1 MSAAPSPR
9 LSSVAAQSTSAN
21 ADANGGTRLVT
32 ETASTS
38 KPSPEDDSETTT
50 FGLRRLEWELLTL
63 STAVKLLL
71 FPTYHSTD
79 FEVHRNWLAITR
91 TLPIRDWYFEATSQ
105 WTLDYPPFFAYFS
118 WILAQPAP
126 LVDPLIASLHEGLE
140 HAAWPCKAYMRATVV
155 VTEIVLAAALLAHA
169 RLGVQRAMK
178 IGFSD
183 HVSNS
188 GVSTSHLLAASL
200 LMHPGLII
208 IDHIHFQ
215 YNGFLFGVLA
225 WSLWAAREDKP
236 LLCAFLFSSLLN
248 LKHIYVYVAPPFLIF
263 LLRSYVFPV
272 GSKASDLGRGFER
285 LLTVGVVTLTP
296 FFVSLAPLAV
306 DGLRHEAGP
315 LGALSQMLQRLFP
328 FSRGLIH
335 AYWAPN
341 VWALWTFADRV
352 LVKLLPRV
360 AALRAVLPANFAARY
375 DATASSGFAS
385 ASRGLV
391 ENISF
396 GVLPEIRP
404 STCFILTL
412 TCTSIYMVK
421 LWQTPTYRSFLASVS
436 LCGFASFL
444 FGWHVHEKA
453 IMLPLI
459 PYTFLAAVDY
469 AHFRTFVLLSVAGI
483 VSLFPLLFTPQEGPI
498 KIGYSIAWAL
508 LVLGPLQRRV
518 FRPVQSNV
526 GILVHQ
532 LETLYMW
539 GFVALQ
545 VYVSVLHPMVFA
557 TSGGQSLVAH
567 TISAVDAASNRT
579 LDGFAGPANVAD
591 APSEAAPAVPAATAS
606 IVESVVAN
614 VSTAEATSSD
624 GNVMDPSLA
633 VTPEDSCM
641 TISSVELDAPR
652 PAATQSADLLSV
664 QSTSAQAQGTIPGVK
679 STISDGQQKQGAD
692 AVQTSSSSS
701 MEFLPLMMLR
711 KLCGDVSDARKN
723 AAICKPTFRNSHN
736 RYHIAIDENQSH
748 SRRKLSRLYAFF
760 CLPTYL
766 ISPSPPHRIFQS
778 GFDCYQDV
786 VWYLVEDSRKPH
798 TVVCS
803 SSPLRGALGST
814 RYPTLRKS
822 EEVDKEAAQSR
833 SDPIGISCLLDIAIT
848 IALV

>member
-1 MSAAPSPR
+1 MSAVPSPR
-9 LSSVAAQSTSAN
+9 LSSVAAQSTGAN
-21 ADANGGTRLVT
+21 HDVNGGTQPVA
-32 ETASTS
+32 ETAPTN
-38 KPSPEDDSETTT
+38 KLSPEEESESTT

-71 FPTYHSTD
+71 FPAYHSTD

-140 HAAWPCKAYMRATVV
+140 YAAWPCKAYMRATVV
-155 VTEIVLAAALLAHA
+155 VTELVLAAALLAHA
-169 RLGVQRAMK
+169 RLGAQRAMK

-188 GVSTSHLLAASL
+188 GVSISHLLAASL

-225 WSLWAAREDKP
+225 WSLWAAREDMP

-272 GSKASDLGRGFER
+272 GSKASDMGRCFER

-296 FFVSLAPLAV
+296 FFASLAPLAI

-315 LGALSQMLQRLFP
+315 IGVLSQMVQRLFP

-360 AALRAVLPANFAARY
+360 PALRALLPASFATRY

-412 TCTSIYMVK
+412 TCMSIYMVK

-453 IMLPLI
+453 VMLPLI

-498 KIGYSIAWAL
+498 KVGYSIAWAL
-508 LVLGPLQRRV
+508 LVLGPMQRRV

-545 VYVSVLHPMVFA
+545 VYVSVVHPMVFA
-557 TSGGQSLVAH
+557 TSGGQDVVAH
-567 TISAVDAASNRT
+567 TAQAIEAASNMT
-579 LDGFAGPANVAD
+579 LDGFAGPAIVAD

-606 IVESVVAN
+606 IMESVVAN
-614 VSTAEATSSD
+614 ISTTEATSID
-624 GNVMDPSLA
+624 DNVIDPSLA
-633 VTPEDSCM
+633 ATPVD
-641 TISSVELDAPR
+641 SSVTVSSIELDAPR
-652 PAATQSADLLSV
+652 PAATQSTDLLSV
-664 QSTSAQAQGTIPGVK
+664 QATSAHAQE
-679 STISDGQQKQGAD
+679 SDLADQVTSSDQKEKHRAEAAQ
-692 AVQTSSSSS
+692 VSSSS
-701 MEFLPLMMLR
+701 MEFLPLMM
-711 KLCGDVSDARKN
+711 VSVYCSVGIIWAWMR
-723 AAICKPTFRNSHN
+723 ASAL
-736 RYHIAIDENQSH
+736 Y
-748 SRRKLSRLYAFF
+748 LS
-760 CLPTYL
+760 
-766 ISPSPPHRIFQS
+766 
-778 GFDCYQDV
+778 
-786 VWYLVEDSRKPH
+786 
-798 TVVCS
+798 
-803 SSPLRGALGST
+803 
-814 RYPTLRKS
+814 S
-822 EEVDKEAAQSR
+822 EA
-833 SDPIGISCLLDIAIT
+833 
-848 IALV
+848 